1 MRAVVVPDLRASG
14 RVAPEDPTRRARI
27 AAALARFGVAGV
39 ELPRGEVAS
48 ETAAR
53 LAALP
58 RCEFEVVGG
67 EQDEPAVAILIEA
80 LGERGVVARRFESTG
95 GSPKES
101 IGATASTPEP
111 AAVPPDVRDPRLEAQ
126 ARAVA
131 LLRELMVDPLVAIY
145 AGRGLR
151 ERNADSL
158 VNLR

>member
-14 RVAPEDPTRRARI
+14 RVAPEDPTRRAAI
-27 AAALARFGVAGV
+27 AAALARFGEANV

-48 ETAAR
+48 ETATR

-67 EQDEPAVAILIEA
+67 ELDEPAVAILIEA
-80 LGERGVVARRFESTG
+80 LRERGVVARRFECASAA
-95 GSPKES
+95 PPES
-101 IGATASTPEP
+101 AAAPPE
-111 AAVPPDVRDPRLEAQ
+111 VRDLRLEAE
-126 ARAVA
+126 ARAGA
-131 LLRELMVDPLVAIY
+131 LLHALLVDPLVAIY